1 MEEDHLAVE
10 EVETLRRVY
19 LDHSATTPVHPR
31 VLATVVRYMA
41 ADYGNASSVHSF
53 GQVARKAMERA
64 RSQIADLIGAADP
77 REIIFTSGGTESDNL
92 AIKGVAR
99 ARRDPGGHIITSAV
113 EHHAVLHTCEALEKE
128 GLRVTA
134 VGVDQQGRVDPEE
147 VRDAVGEDTILI
159 SIMLGN
165 NEVGTLQPVAEIA
178 RIAQE
183 KGITMHTDA
192 VQAVGQIPVDVDE
205 LGVDMLSIS
214 GHKIYGPKG
223 VGALYVRR
231 GTRIRPIEH
240 GGHHERRIRP
250 GTENVAGMAGLG
262 EAARLAQE
270 ELSHRASHLS
280 RLRDRLIDGLL
291 GIDGVHLNGH
301 PQERLPNNVNVSIAA
316 VEGES
321 ILLNLDAQGIA
332 ASSGSACTSGS
343 LEASHVLLAMGM
355 KHELA
360 HGSLRMTLGRDNT
373 QEDIDYVLE
382 VLPGIVHKLRQMSPL
397 SMP

>member
-1 MEEDHLAVE
+1 ME

-31 VLATVVRYMA
+31 VLAAVVRYMA
-41 ADYGNASSVHSF
+41 ADFGNASSIHSF

-64 RSQIADLIGAADP
+64 RSQVADLIGAADP
-77 REIIFTSGGTESDNL
+77 REIIFTSGGTEADNL
-92 AIKGVAR
+92 AIIGVAR
-99 ARRDPGGHIITSAV
+99 AMKDRGNHIITSAV

-134 VGVDQQGRVDPEE
+134 VGVDEDGTVDPDE
-147 VRDAVGEDTILI
+147 VREAMAEDTILI
-159 SIMLGN
+159 SIMLAN
-165 NEVGTLQPVAEIA
+165 NEVGTFQPVADVA
-178 RIAQE
+178 RTARE
-183 KGITMHTDA
+183 RGIPVHTDA
-192 VQAVGQIPVDVDE
+192 VQAVGQMPVDVDE
-205 LGVDMLSIS
+205 LGVDLLSMS

-223 VGALYVRR
+223 VGALYIRR
-231 GTRIRPIEH
+231 GTRIRPMEY
-240 GGHHERRIRP
+240 GGHHERSLRP
-250 GTENVAGMAGLG
+250 GTENVAGMVGLG
-262 EAARLAQE
+262 EAARLAAE
-270 ELSHRASHLS
+270 ELSHRKGHLT
-280 RLRDRLIDGLL
+280 RLRDRLINGLL
-291 GIDGVHLNGH
+291 RMEGVHLNGH
-301 PQERLPNNVNVSIAA
+301 PHERLPNNVNVSIEA
-316 VEGES
+316 VEGEAM
-321 ILLNLDAQGIA
+321 LLNLDAQGIA

-397 SMP
+397 SSS

>member
-1 MEEDHLAVE
+1 
-10 EVETLRRVY
+10 LRRVY

-31 VLATVVRYMA
+31 VLAVVVRYMA
-41 ADYGNASSVHSF
+41 ADFGNASSIHTF

-64 RSQIADLIGAADP
+64 RSQVADLIGAADP
-77 REIIFTSGGTESDNL
+77 REIIFTSGGTEADNL

-99 ARRDPGGHIITSAV
+99 ASKDRASHIITSAV
-113 EHHAVLHTCEALEKE
+113 EHHAVLHSCEALEKE
-128 GLRVTA
+128 GFRVTA
-134 VGVDQQGRVDPEE
+134 VGVDQQGRVDPDE
-147 VRDAVGEDTILI
+147 VRDAVDGDTVLI
-159 SIMLGN
+159 SIMLAN
-165 NEVGTLQPVAEIA
+165 NEVGTLQPVTEIA
-178 RIAQE
+178 RMARE

-205 LGVDMLSIS
+205 LGVDMMSIS

-223 VGALYVRR
+223 VGALYIRR
-231 GTRIRPIEH
+231 GTRIRPMEH
-240 GGHHERRIRP
+240 GGHHERSLRP

-270 ELSHRASHLS
+270 ELSHRRSHLT

-291 GIDGVHLNGH
+291 RMDGVRLNGH
-301 PQERLPNNVNVSIAA
+301 PHDRLPNNVNVSIEA
-316 VEGES
+316 VEGEAM
-321 ILLNLDAQGIA
+321 LLNLDARGVA

-373 QEDIDYVLE
+373 REDIDYVLE
-382 VLPGIVHKLRQMSPL
+382 VLPSIVHKLRQMSPL
-397 SMP
+397 SSH